1 MSVGAAVHLIRESTA
16 FAVIDVETTG
26 FSPRLHDRVIEV
38 AVVRVS
44 REGHPADEY
53 TTLVNPCRDVGPT
66 HVHGITAS
74 DVRDAPT
81 FDQVA
86 GDVAQRLDGAVLVA
100 HNLRFDRSF
109 LDAEFGRV
117 ASPWPELPGLCTL
130 ELAYRLEPKSASR
143 KLTECCE
150 RLGISYERKHCALD
164 DARATSHLL
173 IAYLKLGAE
182 RGLATLPA
190 LGCRPLEM
198 PPPGWITLRP
208 SGRSWCRRAAAE
220 GLREA
225 RGYLA
230 RLVERLPGTEAA
242 DAGTAAY
249 LDLLDRV
256 LEDRLI
262 TKPEAEAL
270 MATAGDWGLS
280 RSSIHEAHRA
290 YLAGL
295 AQAALLDG
303 VVSNSERADL
313 EAVRDML
320 GLHPA
325 ALEALLA
332 QSRPALATVSQAQ
345 LDCELRGKSVCFT
358 GALSSSYRGLPI
370 TREQAEE
377 LARGAGLRVLKG
389 VTRELDILVVAD
401 PSTMSSKARKARDYG
416 VRILA
421 EPAFWHAVGVQ
432 VE

>member
-1 MSVGAAVHLIRESTA
+1 MSVGATDHLIRKSTA
-16 FAVIDVETTG
+16 FAVVDVETTG

-44 REGHPADEY
+44 PERHPVDEY

-66 HVHGITAS
+66 HIHGITAS
-74 DVRDAPT
+74 EVRDAPT

-109 LDAEFGRV
+109 LDAEFSRV
-117 ASPWPELPGLCTL
+117 AAPWPELPGLCTL
-130 ELAYRLEPKSASR
+130 ELAYRLEPHSASR

-150 RLGISYERKHCALD
+150 RVGITYERKHCALD

-173 IAYLKLGAE
+173 IAYLELAAK

-198 PPPGWITLRP
+198 PPPGWLKLQP
-208 SGRSWCRRAAAE
+208 SGQSWCRRAAAE
-220 GLREA
+220 GLREE

-256 LEDRLI
+256 LEDRRI
-262 TKPEAEAL
+262 TRSEAQAL

-303 VVSNSERADL
+303 VVNSSERADL

-320 GLHPA
+320 GLHSA
-325 ALEALLA
+325 SLEALLA
-332 QSRPALATVSQAQ
+332 QTPPAPVSQAQ
-345 LDCELRGKSVCFT
+345 PDCELRGRSVCFT
-358 GALSSSYRGLPI
+358 GALSSSYQGLPI

-401 PSTMSSKARKARDYG
+401 PSTMSSKARKAREYG